1 MSEKKR
7 ILSGIQPSGVLT
19 IGHLTGALSNW
30 KKMQSEF
37 ESFFM
42 IADLHAITQKQ
53 EPAKLRSWTLDTA
66 AMFLACGI
74 DPETSVM
81 FTQSHV
87 PAHAQLAWVMSSF
100 TGMGEAERMTQ
111 FKDKSKKKPDNVNV
125 GLFSYPILMACDI
138 LLYQADAVPVGDDQK
153 QHLELT
159 RNLAQR
165 FNHHYSDTFV
175 IPEPYIPEI
184 GARIMS
190 LQEPTSKMSKSDPN
204 QNAVIFLTDDND
216 TIIKKIKRSVTDSG
230 SEVVKGEGKDGIEN
244 LITLL
249 SVSTGKTE
257 KEIIAE
263 YEGEGYG
270 KFKSDVAEAVAS
282 YIEPIREEFK
292 RYREDK
298 DLLINILKKGDEQAN
313 NVARKTL
320 SKVYKKVGFLQY

>member
-30 KKMQSEF
+30 KKMQTEF

-53 EPAKLRSWTLDTA
+53 EPANLRSWTLDTA

-87 PAHAQLAWVMSSF
+87 PAHAQLAWVMSSI

-111 FKDKSKKKPDNVNV
+111 YKDKSQKKPDNVNV

-184 GARIMS
+184 GARVMS

-216 TIIKKIKRSVTDSG
+216 TIVRKIKRSVTDSG
-230 SEVVKGEGKDGIEN
+230 SEVTTGKGKEGIEN

-249 SVSTGKTE
+249 SVSTGKSS
-257 KEIIAE
+257 KEIVAE

-282 YIEPIREEFK
+282 YIQPIREEFK

-298 DLLINILKKGDEQAN
+298 DLLTNILRKGDEQAN
-313 NVARKTL
+313 KVAFKTL

>member
-19 IGHLTGALSNW
+19 IGHLSGALTNW
-30 KKMQSEF
+30 KAMQNDF

-53 EPAKLRSWTLDTA
+53 EPANLRSWTLDTA

-74 DPETSVM
+74 NPDKSVV

-87 PAHAQLAWVMSSF
+87 PAHSQLAWVMSTF

-111 FKDKSKKKPDNVNV
+111 FKDKSKRNPDNVNV

-165 FNHHYSDTFV
+165 FNHHYSDTFI
-175 IPEPYIPEI
+175 IPEPYIPKV
-184 GARIMS
+184 GARVMS
-190 LQEPTSKMSKSDPN
+190 LQDPKVKMSKSDPN

-216 TIIKKIKRSVTDSG
+216 TIVRKIKRSVTDSG
-230 SEVVKGEGKDGIEN
+230 SEVKLGKGKEGIEN
-244 LITLL
+244 LMTLL
-249 SVSTGKTE
+249 TISTGKSA

-263 YEGEGYG
+263 YDGVGYG
-270 KFKSDVAEAVAS
+270 QFKSDVADAVATF
-282 YIEPIREEFK
+282 IEPIRDEFK
-292 RYREDK
+292 RYRADK
-298 DLLINILKKGDEQAN
+298 ELLTSILKKGDEVAN
-313 NVARKTL
+313 KVALKTL
-320 SKVYKKVGFLQY
+320 YKVYKKVGFLQY

>member
-1 MSEKKR
+1 MPEKKR
-7 ILSGIQPSGVLT
+7 ILSGVTPSGLLT
-19 IGHLTGALSNW
+19 IGHLAGALTNW
-30 KKMQSEF
+30 KKMQTEF

-42 IADLHAITQKQ
+42 IADLHAITLRQ
-53 EPAKLRSWTLDTA
+53 EPANLRSWTLDTA

-74 DPETSVM
+74 DHENSVV

-87 PAHAQLAWVMSSF
+87 PAHSQLAWVMSSY

-111 FKDKSKKKPDNVNV
+111 FKDKSKRKPDNVNV
-125 GLFSYPILMACDI
+125 SLFSYPILMACDI
-138 LLYQADAVPVGDDQK
+138 LLYQADAVPVGEDQK

-165 FNHHYSDTFV
+165 FNHHYSETFT
-175 IPEPYIPEI
+175 IPEPYIPEV
-184 GARIMS
+184 GARILS
-190 LQEPTSKMSKSDPN
+190 LQDPTSKMSKSDPN

-216 TIIKKIKRSVTDSG
+216 TIVRKIKRSVTDSG
-230 SEVVKGEGKDGIEN
+230 SEVNTGKGKEGIEN

-249 SVSTGKTE
+249 TVSTGKSA

-263 YEGEGYG
+263 YEGQGYG
-270 KFKSDVAEAVAS
+270 KFKSDVADAVAA

-292 RYREDK
+292 RYRSDK
-298 DLLINILKKGDEQAN
+298 ELLTSILRKGDERAN
-313 NVARKTL
+313 KVAFKTL